1 MLIDLWYTI
10 LAYAVSE
17 LGSIVTSSCD
27 DAKTGDIPLIAM
39 KKDKNAIIV
48 IVFLCTNS
56 QLLYRY
62 LVLPEKLP

>member
-17 LGSIVTSSCD
+17 LGSIVTSSWD
-27 DAKTGDIPLIAM
+27 DAKTGDILLITM

-48 IVFLCTNS
+48 IDFFNTNS
-56 QLLYRY
+56 HSSY
-62 LVLPEKLP
+62 L

>member
-39 KKDKNAIIV
+39 KKDKNAITV

-62 LVLPEKLP
+62 LVLPKKLP

>member
-27 DAKTGDIPLIAM
+27 DAKTGDRPLITM
-39 KKDKNAIIV
+39 KKDKNAITV
-48 IVFLCTNS
+48 IVFLGTKS
-56 QLLYRY
+56 HLLYS
-62 LVLPEKLP
+62 

>member
-27 DAKTGDIPLIAM
+27 DAKTGDIPPTAM
-39 KKDKNAIIV
+39 KKDKNAITI
-48 IVFLCTNS
+48 IVFLSTKS
-56 QLLYRY
+56 HLLYHY
-62 LVLPEKLP
+62 LILPKKLP